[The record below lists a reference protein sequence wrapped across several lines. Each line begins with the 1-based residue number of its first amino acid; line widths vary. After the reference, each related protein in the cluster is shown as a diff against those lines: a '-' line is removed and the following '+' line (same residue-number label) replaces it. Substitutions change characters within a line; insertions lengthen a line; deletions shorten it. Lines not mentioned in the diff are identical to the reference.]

1 MTAPMRAIC
10 AALAL
15 VAGAAGAAANEE
27 QAQDPEY
34 QLTLEQMRTFTE
46 VFSRI
51 KQDYV
56 EQVDDE
62 TLMKAAIRGM
72 LSDLD
77 PHTAYLDHRE
87 YVDLEEGTTGRF
99 NGIGIEVVQSNGDIR
114 IVSPIDD
121 TPAARAGVKPGDIIR
136 AINGHSTEGLRLEE
150 AVEHMRGEPGTEVNL
165 TLYRESDD
173 EEIELTLERDV
184 IRVQSVSH
192 RLLEPDF
199 GYVRVTAF
207 QNDTPESTRTA
218 VSTLVEDNDSPL
230 RGLVLDLRSNPGG
243 VLNSAVGVADL
254 FLDRGRIVYTEGRS
268 EQAELEYSADES
280 SVAAGVPM
288 VVLIDGGTASAS
300 EIVAGALQ
308 DHQRAVVMGEPSF
321 GKGSV
326 QTVLPLTSGN
336 AVKLTTALYFTP
348 NGRSIQAMGIQ
359 PDITVRDGS
368 YTANEN
374 PARRREADLAGHL
387 EVDREDATG
396 TTPIGSAQLAGEDFQ
411 LYQALNLLKGAS
423 ILSKTNTPQ

>member
-1 MTAPMRAIC
+1 MIAPLRAFC

-15 VAGAAGAAANEE
+15 LAGAAVAAPEEE
-27 QAQDPEY
+27 QAQSPEY

-51 KQDYV
+51 KEDYV
-56 EQVDDE
+56 ESVDDE
-62 TLMKAAIRGM
+62 TLIKAAIRGM

-77 PHTAYLDHRE
+77 PHTAYLDQQE
-87 YVDLEEGTTGRF
+87 YVDLEEGTSGRF
-99 NGIGIEVVQSNGDIR
+99 NGIGIEVVRSNGDIR

-121 TPAARAGVKPGDIIR
+121 TPAARAGIKPGDIIR
-136 AINGHSTEGLRLEE
+136 AINSHSTEGLNLEE
-150 AVEHMRGEPGTEVNL
+150 AVELMRGEPGTEVDL
-165 TLYRESDD
+165 KLERVD
-173 EEIELTLERDV
+173 EEELIELTLKRAV

-192 RLLEPDF
+192 HLLEPDF
-199 GYVRVTAF
+199 GYLRVTAF
-207 QNDTPESTRTA
+207 QNDTPESARQA
-218 VSTLVEDNDSPL
+218 VEALVVENERPL

-254 FLDRGRIVYTEGRS
+254 FLEDGRIVYTEGRS
-268 EQAELEYSADES
+268 KQAELEFSADTASIAKET
-280 SVAAGVPM
+280 PM

-308 DHQRAVVMGEPSF
+308 DHHRAVVMGEPSF

-336 AVKLTTALYFTP
+336 AVKLTTALYYTP
-348 NGRSIQAMGIQ
+348 SGRSIQAKGIH
-359 PDITVRDGS
+359 PDITVKDGS
-368 YTANEN
+368 YTADER
-374 PARRREADLAGHL
+374 PEPRREADLTGHL
-387 EVDREDATG
+387 EVTQSEGEGETEAADQE
-396 TTPIGSAQLAGEDFQ
+396 LAGNDFQ

-423 ILSKTNTPQ
+423 ILSRNSTAQ